1 MLKECS
7 GKPLWLIFLATAAVH
22 MLVWLSAFPGMG
34 NVRYGDYA
42 PQVENLKAGRWMVDE
57 SGRVLH
63 RYPPA
68 YPLVLWGL
76 EGLSRGTGLPLFGI
90 LAGFAA
96 VCNAATAALVWGLG
110 RALGLAAREAAAGA
124 AVFGAHPFVLYGVL
138 LPLSETPFMT
148 VMCGSVLLA
157 LVGMRQAS
165 PKKLAAGGALAGLA
179 CLFRPIALL
188 IPLVLG
194 LAAAWFVKASRVRR
208 AAAGLVVV
216 TAAGAVLMPWVGW
229 IRFRTGEWLM
239 VSSGGPPTLRD
250 GLSFNHKGFRE
261 RLDLPAGVKR
271 LSDAAWEEYESLDS
285 VGAYLGFVMR
295 QAREDPL
302 AVVQTYGYKAMRAWY
317 GTDAQRK
324 GVEQFNCFVSCVFL
338 FAAGLGVFRLRRGG
352 WPVSGTVLLAVAALF
367 WGMATVALSIARY
380 TTPAAAV
387 LAPFAGAAVGG
398 LRARR

>member
-1 MLKECS
+1 MRRLR
-7 GKPLWLIFLATAAVH
+7 LWC
-22 MLVWLSAFPGMG
+22 G
-34 NVRYGDYA
+34 
-42 PQVENLKAGRWMVDE
+42 
-57 SGRVLH
+57 
-63 RYPPA
+63 
-68 YPLVLWGL
+68 
-76 EGLSRGTGLPLFGI
+76 
-90 LAGFAA
+90 
-96 VCNAATAALVWGLG
+96 GLG

-324 GVEQFNCFVSCVFL
+324 GGGTVQLFCQLCVSVCCRTWGFSV
-338 FAAGLGVFRLRRGG
+338 AAGWLAGIRDRTAGCGGAVLGDGDSGFVDCSLYDAGGSRAGPIRGG
-352 WPVSGTVLLAVAALF
+352 GRGRL
-367 WGMATVALSIARY
+367 
-380 TTPAAAV
+380 
-387 LAPFAGAAVGG
+387 AGAALGVCELVRYGHAKVRGDVGSS
-398 LRARR
+398 RAFWPRGGNRSFSRADGPL